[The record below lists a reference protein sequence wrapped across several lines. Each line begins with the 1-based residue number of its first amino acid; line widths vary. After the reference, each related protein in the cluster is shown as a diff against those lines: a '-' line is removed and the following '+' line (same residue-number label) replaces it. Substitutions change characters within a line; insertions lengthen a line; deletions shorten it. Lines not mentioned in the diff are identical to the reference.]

1 GVGATQL
8 LIKQGFHEQFAM
20 DTGFNHFHNGFLT
33 ALVQAG
39 ILGAV
44 TLAAIFIVAAGNAAR
59 VLRNSSD
66 PNERFGATMII
77 VVVITYL
84 TAGMTG
90 ILVGHD
96 ILDSVLMV
104 FLVSGTYLASGR
116 HVPLLDEP
124 ALAPVTQDLSRAR
137 P

>member
-1 GVGATQL
+1 
-8 LIKQGFHEQFAM
+8 M
-20 DTGFNHFHNGFLT
+20 
-33 ALVQAG
+33 
-39 ILGAV
+39 
-44 TLAAIFIVAAGNAAR
+44 IV
-59 VLRNSSD
+59 
-66 PNERFGATMII
+66 

-116 HVPLLDEP
+116 QVPLLEEQALASVVEEQ
-124 ALAPVTQDLSRAR
+124 ALAPVMEERALPSATQELFRAR
-137 P
+137 L

>member
-1 GVGATQL
+1 
-8 LIKQGFHEQFAM
+8 M
-20 DTGFNHFHNGFLT
+20 DAGFNHFHNGFLT

-39 ILGAV
+39 ILGAA
-44 TLAAIFIVAAGNAAR
+44 TLAAMFVVAAENAAR

-66 PNERFGATMII
+66 PVERFGATMIV

-116 HVPLLDEP
+116 QVPLGEEQVP
-124 ALAPVTQDLSRAR
+124 PPVAEEQAPPPVVEEQALPSVTQ
-137 P
+137 